1 MKKIVIGLG
10 IIAILTI
17 GFIFIGPYLTLYQIK
32 SAAENQDGAALSEH
46 IDFLALRQSLKDQM
60 NVIVGKE
67 MTKQA
72 DDNPF
77 AALGAALGGMMIE
90 KMVDMYVTPASITEL
105 MKGKTPEP
113 GSINAPT
120 EDSNN
125 SPLAN
130 ASTSYESFSKFSVT
144 IKGDDSLGE
153 DVKLVFRRRG
163 MSWKLTEIVLPLSEL
178 GTLGGQGG
186 ETNKELLMDP
196 AGDALN
202 EQAPDEFSVRLE
214 TSDGPVVIQVT
225 RDWAP
230 IGADRFYNL
239 VRNDFYDEQRFFR
252 VVPGFVVQWGLSGN
266 PELNMAWHRAHILD
280 DPVKQSNTRGR
291 ITYANTNQP
300 NTRTTQLFIN
310 LGDNANLDG
319 MGFVP
324 FGEVVEGMEVVDQI
338 NAEYGQQPSQGQIAG
353 RGNAYLEE
361 NFPNLDYIAKAEI
374 ID

>member
-10 IIAILTI
+10 VIAILTI

-32 SAAENQDGAALSEH
+32 NAAENQDGAALSEH

-60 NVIVGKE
+60 NVMVGKE
-67 MTKQA
+67 MAKQA

-105 MKGKTPEP
+105 MKGKTPKP
-113 GSINAPT
+113 GSINAPI
-120 EDSNN
+120 EGSND

-144 IKGDDSLGE
+144 VKEDDSLGK

-163 MSWKLTEIVLPLSEL
+163 ISWKLTEIVLPLSESS
-178 GTLGGQGG
+178 TLGGQRGK
-186 ETNKELLMDP
+186 TSKELLMDP
-196 AGDALN
+196 VGDALN

-214 TSDGPVVIQVT
+214 TSVGPVVIQVM
-225 RDWAP
+225 RDWSP
-230 IGADRFYNL
+230 RGADRFYNL
-239 VRNDFYDEQRFFR
+239 VRNGFYDDQRFFR
-252 VVPGFVVQWGLSGN
+252 VVPNFVVQWGLSGN
-266 PELNMAWHRAHILD
+266 PELNQVWHRAHILD

-291 ITYANTNQP
+291 IAYGKTNQP

-310 LGDNANLDG
+310 LGDNSKLDG
-319 MGFVP
+319 MRFAP
-324 FGEVVEGMEVVDQI
+324 FGEVVEGMEVVEAI
-338 NAEYGQQPSQGQIAG
+338 NAEYGQQPNQGQIAMK
-353 RGNAYLEE
+353 GNDYLAE
-361 NFPNLDYIAKAEI
+361 NFPNLDYIIKAEI
-374 ID
+374 TQ